1 MCFGNTLRPHPGAK
15 NLDFPFKLGMERSTS
30 GSPDCVGRCSRTGG
44 RPGRPTRTPT
54 STRATRRAGCR
65 GAERSEGEGGV
76 DLGSSTEAREERR
89 PRGGPGGGMRAGGG
103 GRPPARAG
111 GGAPGSQ
118 RSRAAAG
125 FGDGRV
131 RRARARKEGA
141 EKRQI
146 RMNERGGK
154 AGAAEEG
161 AGAPRRCSRNAGG
174 GRRGGPTAPGHEEAP
189 HRRGPRRPRLSAKMG
204 SKRRRARGVREKRK
218 RSR

>member
-1 MCFGNTLRPHPGAK
+1 
-15 NLDFPFKLGMERSTS
+15 MERSTS
-30 GSPDCVGRCSRTGG
+30 GSPDCAGRRSRTGG
-44 RPGRPTRTPT
+44 RPGRPARTPT

-76 DLGSSTEAREERR
+76 DLEAAPKRGRSGGREEDRAV
-89 PRGGPGGGMRAGGG
+89 GCELGAGGARRR
-103 GRPPARAG
+103 GRG

-125 FGDGRV
+125 FGAGRA
-131 RRARARKEGA
+131 RRARARKERA

-189 HRRGPRRPRLSAKMG
+189 HRRGPRRRASPPKWGRSAG
-204 SKRRRARGVREKRK
+204 ERGVRGKKRK